1 MSTRSPNA
9 KGLPGINRTHGTEVS
24 NEQDKTPKR
33 GGIAPFN
40 ADGSALSKRL
50 RDALRERYQETLN
63 EPVPDKL
70 QSLIDRIKA
79 AEQKKG

>member
-1 MSTRSPNA
+1 MSND
-9 KGLPGINRTHGTEVS
+9 
-24 NEQDKTPKR
+24 QDKSQKR
-33 GGIAPFN
+33 DGIASFD
-40 ADGSALSKRL
+40 ADGKALSKRL

-63 EPVPDKL
+63 EPVPDRL

>member
-1 MSTRSPNA
+1 MSND
-9 KGLPGINRTHGTEVS
+9 
-24 NEQDKTPKR
+24 QDKTPKR
-33 GGIAPFN
+33 GGVAPFH
-40 ADGSALSKRL
+40 ADGSAVSKRL
-50 RDALRERYQETLN
+50 RDALRERYQEALN

>member
-1 MSTRSPNA
+1 M
-9 KGLPGINRTHGTEVS
+9 
-24 NEQDKTPKR
+24 
-33 GGIAPFN
+33 
-40 ADGSALSKRL
+40 SKRL

-79 AEQKKG
+79 AEKKKG